1 MPKLQ
6 FQSTQDGPLWKQV
19 TRLANELLKLKSS
32 SNTAQAQMHY
42 FEEGKEWELMQYAM
56 IAQDKIKFTTSFTD
70 EHLTPSLETLHHWCY
85 AHGVTSAEK
94 AFKAT
99 WSHEKI
105 LRLAIIGEM
114 RKFVGIRPKEESA
127 LELLDNRIKFYKDIH
142 TLDIKKGMVGENEM
156 QCLIGIENELIKIR
170 KICQSIRDS
179 LRCAEL
185 YDRIAVK
192 LELLAYKTQQ
202 LMFATREETA
212 MKGNYNEIQMRRS
225 KDGVGA
231 LAILSYSLGK
241 RFLEAT
247 NDTKQF
253 LNFSRGYLPVSKSK
267 IWYVGSEDVVEDEA
281 FRFVTQQ
288 RLKLVTQEEKSEE
301 NHAKE
306 HIQLCMSTSLSWVS
320 PAYKH
325 DVVLMATKLVPH
337 MLKTFNAAKTMKIS
351 RILVSLGGERIFK
364 QHEDNAVSILVG
376 TTNDLNSYKDFCAES
391 SHWLDTKRLNHG
403 LIKSKFNT
411 SHLSKL
417 SAMFGDVAFYIQ
429 SVIAEVAVLQAMIEQ
444 VSKFGNNEFND
455 EKEKLEDCLKL
466 RRALDSGSNPVNEII
481 SLENKALPMPEVHQ
495 A

>member
-114 RKFVGIRPKEESA
+114 RKFVEDHLLGIRPKEESA

-267 IWYVGSEDVVEDEA
+267 I
-281 FRFVTQQ
+281 
-288 RLKLVTQEEKSEE
+288 
-301 NHAKE
+301 
-306 HIQLCMSTSLSWVS
+306 CWVS

-337 MLKTFNAAKTMKIS
+337 MLKTFNAAKTMKII

-364 QHEDNAVSILVG
+364 QHEDNA
-376 TTNDLNSYKDFCAES
+376 
-391 SHWLDTKRLNHG
+391 
-403 LIKSKFNT
+403 
-411 SHLSKL
+411 
-417 SAMFGDVAFYIQ
+417 